1 MKNTCDVCFRH
12 CKLNNDQV
20 GVCYARK
27 GSDAEDKGSLPVN
40 YGHVTSIALDPIEK
54 KPLYHFHPGSRILSV
69 GSYGCNM
76 KCPFCQNVSIS
87 MADDPVRHHS
97 ERNNP
102 NINNVERSNMDN
114 AGTENDNLD
123 NDSNNIENDNPVENA
138 MNDYPEYEYVSPETL
153 TELAKK
159 YVPYGNIGAAFTY
172 NEPLVCYEYVR
183 DTAKLLKDAGL
194 CTVVVTNG
202 SVMPWVIHEAG
213 PYIDAMN
220 IDLKSFSL
228 SYYRDVLKG
237 DLDTVKES
245 IITALKY
252 SHVELTTLIIPGEN
266 DSVEEMHEI
275 TEWIAGLEKE
285 FGKEIPF
292 HISRFFP
299 RSRYADR
306 RPTDIAVMKKLYEIA
321 AERLSSVYLGNC

>member
-1 MKNTCDVCFRH
+1 MQNTCDVCFRH

-27 GSDAEDKGSLPVN
+27 GSDVEDKASLPVN

-54 KPLYHFHPGSRILSV
+54 KPLYHFHPGSQILSV

-87 MADDPVRHHS
+87 MADNFPKHYS
-97 ERNNP
+97 ERNKP
-102 NINNVERSNMDN
+102 NINNVERSNMNNDR
-114 AGTENDNLD
+114 NDND
-123 NDSNNIENDNPVENA
+123 NSVENV
-138 MNDYPEYEYVSPETL
+138 MNDIPEYEYVSPETL

-159 YVPYGNIGAAFTY
+159 YVPYGNIGVAFTY

-183 DTAKLLKDAGL
+183 DTARLLKEAGL

-202 SVMPWVIHEAG
+202 SVMPWVIHEVG

-220 IDLKSFSL
+220 IDLKSFSP

-245 IITALKY
+245 IIAALKY

-266 DSVEEMHEI
+266 DSVEEMNEI

-299 RSRYADR
+299 RSSYSDR
-306 RPTDIAVMKKLYEIA
+306 NPTDIAVMKRLYEIA
-321 AERLSSVYLGNC
+321 AGRLSNVYLGNC